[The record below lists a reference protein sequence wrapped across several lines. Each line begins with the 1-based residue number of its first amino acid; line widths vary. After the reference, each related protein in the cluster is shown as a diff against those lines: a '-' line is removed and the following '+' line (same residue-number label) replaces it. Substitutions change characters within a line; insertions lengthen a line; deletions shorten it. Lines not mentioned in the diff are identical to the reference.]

1 MSEGEDSQEDGYLLS
16 IEDIIKCKLDI
27 VSGEKSNSMWII
39 SDNHYT
45 LTKNKELKDGK
56 SVKKVK

>member
-27 VSGEKSNSMWII
+27 VPGEKSNSVWII
-39 SDNHYT
+39 SDNHFT
-45 LTKNKELKDGK
+45 LSKNKESKNGK
-56 SVKKVK
+56 RVKK